1 MNDSHFRKSA
11 ILSAIVQKPG
21 MSCRCR
27 SGIGPKIQWLGGSCQ
42 WNCGVTVRIDWLPS
56 GELTFCHGK
65 SPFLM
70 GKSTISMAIFH
81 CYVSSPEGTIV
92 SQPHHCGFLKEP

>member
-1 MNDSHFRKSA
+1 MQKIDIPVFQI
-11 ILSAIVQKPG
+11 ILEESDKNVTATIWPLWMELRLAVTKV
-21 MSCRCR
+21 
-27 SGIGPKIQWLGGSCQ
+27 
-42 WNCGVTVRIDWLPS
+42 GVFETTWWLPS

-81 CYVSSPEGTIV
+81 CYVSSPEGMWFSKCVAGRVCPVI
-92 SQPHHCGFLKEP
+92 QR